1 MLYNRAQPCCHP
13 LVRCSCSQ
21 LGPTRYARSLQPR
34 FDTACDAW
42 PALAKTI
49 PGTQRQWWAGVRAL
63 FVHHDAM
70 VVLTARKTAATGVL
84 PVLADATV
92 AMGHIATHGP
102 GLLADLFH
110 DGHCCN
116 ETTSEESPCR
126 RGT

>member
-1 MLYNRAQPCCHP
+1 MDRFAFKGLHKPAIVEVYFPPEATSLIVRFDVQPTNRAGMNG
-13 LVRCSCSQ
+13 VDDCS
-21 LGPTRYARSLQPR
+21 
-34 FDTACDAW
+34 
-42 PALAKTI
+42 
-49 PGTQRQWWAGVRAL
+49 
-63 FVHHDAM
+63 M
-70 VVLTARKTAATGVL
+70 
-84 PVLADATV
+84 VLADATV